1 MPDVQEVFRLATN
14 KVQPDPDALERQVRR
29 QRAAARKSRARA
41 YVAVA
46 AVLVILGVAVFAISQ
61 AVKRNDVTSDKHGQ
75 TLPTTLTFLQALPPG
90 ATPQTPAI
98 VDVEGKQT
106 STIDGVPLDAYAPSL
121 TADGTQMAF
130 IAAPNELG
138 YNQIGVMRTDGT
150 GAHFVAT
157 PGIDVGWSA
166 AISSDG
172 SRVAFEGDVDGNTDI
187 WVVHT
192 DGTGL
197 LRLTDDPATD
207 QYPTWSP
214 DGTTIA
220 YDNAGA
226 HEHVSDPQFSK
237 TAEIFTVPA
246 DGGSTTRLTH
256 NGWFDAAPSYAAD
269 GKTIV
274 DESWGGLSTMKA
286 DGTPL
291 RKIRLPTSTAFTPRF
306 SPDGKTIAFSYYVG
320 RDRPTAQ
327 LGREFSDWGLCLVA
341 LVDPRTGRVTK
352 LPNVGMATDRNTPLW
367 TDDGHLL
374 IMRVPAPDPSP

>member
-75 TLPTTLTFLQALPPG
+75 TLPMTLTFLQALPPG

-98 VDVEGKQT
+98 VDVGGKQT

-166 AISSDG
+166 AISPDG

-226 HEHVSDPQFSK
+226 NEHVSDPQFSK
-237 TAEIFTVPA
+237 TAEIFTVPS

-256 NGWFDAAPSYAAD
+256 NGWFDAAPSYAGD

-291 RKIRLPTSTAFTPRF
+291 RKVRLPTSTAFTPRF

-352 LPNVGMATDRNTPLW
+352 LPNVGMATDRNTPQW